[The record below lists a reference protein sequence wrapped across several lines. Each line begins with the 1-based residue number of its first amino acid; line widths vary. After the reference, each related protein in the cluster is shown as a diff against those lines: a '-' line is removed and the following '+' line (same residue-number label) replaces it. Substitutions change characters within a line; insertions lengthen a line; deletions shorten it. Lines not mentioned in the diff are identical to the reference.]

1 MTTAGTRNT
10 NSEGEPMSDTSH
22 LPKRFPVDDELSAM
36 DDPEFLD
43 WCRRVRSAKESI
55 PRGEVPEELEEE
67 FERVNRAFM
76 RRAGSA
82 WKAS

>member
-1 MTTAGTRNT
+1 
-10 NSEGEPMSDTSH
+10 
-22 LPKRFPVDDELSAM
+22 M

-67 FERVNRAFM
+67 FKRVNRAFM
-76 RRAGSA
+76 RRAGIA
-82 WKAS
+82 WKAP